1 MILQS
6 DETSITLLPAL
17 PETWKNGEI
26 RDFRTRC
33 GVRVSMRFTDGVVA
47 DLTLSAELVTSR
59 DKIVGDVKF
68 ARHMADLTVSHEA
81 IVQEEIKAGVN
92 TLKVEV
98 KAFIFDAVF
107 RYIKFADVKSAGFLV
122 GTNGGS
128 KVMG

>member
-1 MILQS
+1 MHAVALQ
-6 DETSITLLPAL
+6 EVYLA
-17 PETWKNGEI
+17 EY
-26 RDFRTRC
+26 TRKTEF
-33 GVRVSMRFTDGVVA
+33 V
-47 DLTLSAELVTSR
+47 LSLKICTVTPLEYYHGELVTSR

-98 KAFIFDAVF
+98 KAFISDAVF